1 MDHQFYSSEPRDLM
15 DNFDSLEKAID
26 LYRSGDVAA
35 ASRLFAQQVTQDP
48 KNSQAW
54 LWLAACL
61 DPSEKQDFCL
71 RKAQEI
77 DPANPATPRE
87 LRRYLGLDR
96 PVREPGSPINLPPP
110 PEPVFPKFSSDGPT
124 DELPRLEPEKKVL
137 SRTQVII
144 LLLLV
149 VLIVVIVGALA
160 YLILVNPSNMPGF
173 LRGILGGG
181 GLILP
186 SGI

>member
-1 MDHQFYSSEPRDLM
+1 M

-35 ASRLFAQQVTQDP
+35 ASRMLAQQVTQEP
-48 KNSQAW
+48 KNDQAW

-61 DPSEKQDFCL
+61 DPSEKQDYCL
-71 RKAQEI
+71 RKAQELNQM
-77 DPANPATPRE
+77 NPATPRE

-110 PEPVFPKFSSDGPT
+110 PEPVFPTFSTDEPT
-124 DELPRLEPEKKVL
+124 DELPRLETDKKVL
-137 SRTQVII
+137 SKTQVII

-149 VLIVVIVGALA
+149 VLILVIVGAMA
-160 YLILVNPSNMPGF
+160 YLILVNPNDMPSF
-173 LRGILGGG
+173 LQGILGGG
-181 GLILP
+181 GLVLP
-186 SGI
+186 PGV